1 MHTEKNMTFHCKNY
15 DIVNDKCKR
24 LHGECVPGRR
34 GCVVEGRVA
43 LSEELEEKIKAL
55 DTTVSQEL
63 LDSLKK

>member
-1 MHTEKNMTFHCKNY
+1 MTFHCKNH
-15 DIVNDKCKR
+15 DIVEDRCKR

-43 LSEELEEKIKAL
+43 LSEELEEKIKTL
-55 DTTVSQEL
+55 DKSVSQEL

>member
-1 MHTEKNMTFHCKNY
+1 MTFHCKNY
-15 DIVNDKCKR
+15 DIVEDKCKR

-43 LSEELEEKIKAL
+43 LSEELEAKVKAL
-55 DTTVSQEL
+55 DKNVSQEL

>member
-1 MHTEKNMTFHCKNY
+1 MTFHCKNY
-15 DIVNDKCKR
+15 DIVNDKCRR

-55 DTTVSQEL
+55 DKSISEEL
-63 LDSLKK
+63 LDSLEKSKKP